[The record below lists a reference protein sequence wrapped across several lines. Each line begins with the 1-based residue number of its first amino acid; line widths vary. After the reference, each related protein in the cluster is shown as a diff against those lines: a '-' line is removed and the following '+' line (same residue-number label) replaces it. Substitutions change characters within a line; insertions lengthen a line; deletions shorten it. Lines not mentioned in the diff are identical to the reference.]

1 MIGSKFEL
9 NKRTYVLIKEET
21 KGRCTGC
28 VFEDIHCDDSNLC
41 SLVYSTTESDDEDT
55 MCQSFNAIFAESF
68 PEVIKGVK
76 RKLTL
81 N

>member
-21 KGRCTGC
+21 KGHCTGC
-28 VFEDIHCDDSNLC
+28 VFEDIHGDDSNLC
-41 SLVYSTTESDDEDT
+41 SLVYSTTAIGDRNK
-55 MCQSFNAIFAESF
+55 MCQSFDAIFAEVF

-76 RKLTL
+76 KKLSL
-81 N
+81 